1 MRANEIVKILNRFSA
16 SRYNKILIDGQWG
29 IGKTKFVDN
38 FSDTHPDTCYISLF
52 GKKDIESVNEEIY
65 LKLMDGSLKGGFK
78 KQLNKVTGK
87 LKNINFSFN
96 GFTLSIPLLRNICE
110 QLFGELKRKNSFLIV
125 FDDLERKHD
134 NLEIKEILG
143 LVDSLSSIE
152 GIKIVL
158 VANTNNFDDESKGI
172 FFEYNEKS
180 IDRTYRIKMYSDN
193 APVDILGTEKW
204 FAIKNIA
211 FFFDFKNLRT
221 FQKTEQFIE
230 EVMKE
235 LDDAK
240 FTDKFTKDDIYRMCF
255 ATIIYNVEHNRKKVL
270 LKKTR
275 EDANEDVNEDVNVD
289 YIWNYILRRSM
300 DNIYSKSILLHIKQ
314 WFENGTYDLNKIN
327 RIINSI
333 NKEDNAINHLS
344 SVEEVTSEIQK
355 WDENHNTLSVE
366 VSIEEIIHTVRYRIS
381 LAEMLGCEFHLN
393 IEKMVE
399 DIRPNIL
406 NHVDID
412 KNINDNELF
421 RAMYTPQE
429 QNMQMLIQLINEEII
444 FEYYNKLAEKII
456 ECLDRNIFNEKKHL
470 FVLKNSIHLIKDERI
485 RDNLKGKLLSNKF
498 FFPVP
503 LGKVNQDQMDWCSEI
518 NVLILHI
525 KNYWQ
530 DDHFFDGYQE
540 FLENAKNIYH
550 DKMLDYRIEL
560 LNRGTI

>member
-38 FSDTHPDTCYISLF
+38 FSDIHSDTCCISLF

-65 LKLMDGSLKGGFK
+65 LKLMEGSLKGGFK
-78 KQLNKVTGK
+78 KQFNKVTGK

-110 QLFGELKRKNSFLIV
+110 QLIGELKRKNSFIIV

-134 NLEIKEILG
+134 KLEIKEILG
-143 LVDSLSSIE
+143 LVDSLSNIE

-211 FFFDFKNLRT
+211 SFFDFTNLRT

-235 LDDAK
+235 IDDAK

-270 LKKTR
+270 LEKTR
-275 EDANEDVNEDVNVD
+275 EDEDGNEDVNVD

-314 WFENGTYDLNKIN
+314 WFENGTYDMNKIN

-333 NKEDNAINHLS
+333 NKVENVINYLS
-344 SVEEVTSEIQK
+344 AAEEVTDAIQK
-355 WDENHNTLSVE
+355 WDDNLNELTVE
-366 VSIEEIIHTVRYRIS
+366 GSLDEIIQAVRYRMS
-381 LAEMLGCEFHLN
+381 LAEMLGDVFN
-393 IEKMVE
+393 FSNEKLLE
-399 DIRPNIL
+399 DMRCNIL
-406 NHVDID
+406 NHVDIE
-412 KNINDNELF
+412 KSVNDNELF
-421 RAMYTPQE
+421 TAMYAPQE
-429 QNMQMLIQLINEEII
+429 QTIKILIQKLNEEII
-444 FEYYNKLAEKII
+444 YEYDNKLAEKII
-456 ECLDRNIFNEKKHL
+456 ESFNRGIFSEKKYL
-470 FVLKNSIHLIKDERI
+470 FVLKDSVHLITDEKI
-485 RDNLKGKLLSNKF
+485 RENLKGKLVSNKF

-503 LGKVNQDQMDWCSEI
+503 LGKVNQDQMDWCSLS

-530 DDHFFDGYQE
+530 GDQVFDRYQE
-540 FLENAKNIYH
+540 FLENAKSNYH

-560 LNRGTI
+560 INRGTV

>member
-1 MRANEIVKILNRFSA
+1 MKANEIVKILKRFSA

-29 IGKTKFVDN
+29 IGKTKFVNN
-38 FSDTHPDTCYISLF
+38 FFDIHPDTCYISLF

-65 LKLMDGSLKGGFK
+65 LKLMEGSLKGGFK
-78 KQLNKVTGK
+78 KQFNKVTGK

-110 QLFGELKRKNSFLIV
+110 QLIGELKRKNSFIIV

-134 NLEIKEILG
+134 KLEIKEILG
-143 LVDSLSSIE
+143 LVDSLSNIE

-158 VANTNNFDDESKGI
+158 VANTNNFDDESKEI

-211 FFFDFKNLRT
+211 SFFDFTNLRT

-235 LDDAK
+235 IDDAK

-270 LKKTR
+270 LEKTR
-275 EDANEDVNEDVNVD
+275 EDEDGNEDVNVD

-314 WFENGTYDLNKIN
+314 WFENGTYDMNKIN
-327 RIINSI
+327 RIIKSI
-333 NKEDNAINHLS
+333 NKVENVINYLS
-344 SVEEVTSEIQK
+344 AAEEVTDAIQK
-355 WDENHNTLSVE
+355 WDDNLNELTVE
-366 VSIEEIIHTVRYRIS
+366 GSLDEIIQAVRYRMS
-381 LAEMLGCEFHLN
+381 LAEMLGDVFN
-393 IEKMVE
+393 FSNEKLLE
-399 DIRPNIL
+399 DMRCNIL
-406 NHVDID
+406 NHVDIE
-412 KNINDNELF
+412 KSVNDNELF
-421 RAMYTPQE
+421 TAMYAPQE
-429 QNMQMLIQLINEEII
+429 QTIKILIQKLNEEII
-444 FEYYNKLAEKII
+444 YEYYNKLAEKII
-456 ECLDRNIFNEKKHL
+456 ESFNRDIFSEKKYL
-470 FVLKNSIHLIKDERI
+470 FVLKDSVHLITDEKI
-485 RDNLKGKLLSNKF
+485 RENLKGKLVSNKF

-503 LGKVNQDQMDWCSEI
+503 LGKVNQDQMDWCSLS

-530 DDHFFDGYQE
+530 DDQVFDRYQE
-540 FLENAKNIYH
+540 FLENAKSNYH

-560 LNRGTI
+560 INRGTV

>member
-1 MRANEIVKILNRFSA
+1 MKANEIVKILKRFSA

-29 IGKTKFVDN
+29 IGKTKFVNN
-38 FSDTHPDTCYISLF
+38 FFDIHPDTCYISLF

-65 LKLMDGSLKGGFK
+65 LKLMEGSLKGGFK
-78 KQLNKVTGK
+78 KQFNKVTGK

-110 QLFGELKRKNSFLIV
+110 QLIGELKRKNSFIIV

-134 NLEIKEILG
+134 KLEIKGILG
-143 LVDSLSSIE
+143 LVDSLSNIE

-158 VANTNNFDDESKGI
+158 VANTNNFDDESKEI

-211 FFFDFKNLRT
+211 SFFDFTNLRT

-235 LDDAK
+235 IDDAK

-270 LKKTR
+270 LEKTR
-275 EDANEDVNEDVNVD
+275 EDEDGNEDVNVD

-314 WFENGTYDLNKIN
+314 WFENGTYDMNKIN
-327 RIINSI
+327 RIIKSI
-333 NKEDNAINHLS
+333 NKVENVINYLS
-344 SVEEVTSEIQK
+344 AAEEVTDAIQK
-355 WDENHNTLSVE
+355 WDDNLNELTVE
-366 VSIEEIIHTVRYRIS
+366 GSLDEIIQAVRYRMS
-381 LAEMLGCEFHLN
+381 LAEMFGDVFN
-393 IEKMVE
+393 FSNEKLLE
-399 DIRPNIL
+399 DMRCNIL
-406 NHVDID
+406 NHVDIE
-412 KNINDNELF
+412 KSVNDNELF
-421 RAMYTPQE
+421 TAMYAPQE
-429 QNMQMLIQLINEEII
+429 QTIKILIQKLNEEII
-444 FEYYNKLAEKII
+444 YEYYNKLAEKII
-456 ECLDRNIFNEKKHL
+456 ESFNRDIFSEKKYL
-470 FVLKNSIHLIKDERI
+470 FVLKDSVHLITDEKI
-485 RDNLKGKLLSNKF
+485 RENLKGKLVSNKF

-503 LGKVNQDQMDWCSEI
+503 LGKVNQDQMDWCSLS

-530 DDHFFDGYQE
+530 DDQVFDRYQE
-540 FLENAKNIYH
+540 FLENAKSNYH

-560 LNRGTI
+560 INRGTV